1 MIHRDI
7 TVERPRNTKIQKKDG
22 HRYVYFVTSSE
33 YKPDRGYNTDKRVCV
48 GRMVEDDKESRN
60 EHMYPND
67 AFREFFPN
75 EEGMEVEFPDFSRT
89 LKVGGSLMIRK
100 IMMENQMYELI
111 RSVYEEEAD
120 TILNLIVYMILF
132 ETSVFQYYPEMMRN
146 HPVYGG
152 KIHGDG
158 YLSEFLRKEEQEE
171 RVRLFMLGWNQ
182 IRRDKEAIYISYDST
197 NINTSAE
204 NMDMAEFGH
213 AKDDPDLPQV
223 NISYAVDQKDGTP
236 LFYELYAGSVIDNQ
250 QCDRMVEKA
259 ADYGYHQVGFILDRG
274 YYSGRNIR
282 YMDNK
287 GYEFVIM
294 MKDCYRSVKE
304 IIQPAMI
311 QLRQF
316 KAKYYIAEHDVC
328 GMTVEGSLYGKKR
341 YMHVYFNNSR
351 AAAEENRI
359 MEGVAEKERQLIALA
374 EKKTVQKEKI
384 EKNYKEFK
392 LKADM
397 NGYLLSYKQNDKYIQ
412 KMMENTGYF
421 VIVTSEKMSAE
432 RALDIY
438 RDRDISESMF
448 MMMKSELEYSKFR
461 VHGDQAMK
469 AKTQIVFLASIV
481 RNAIHQKLK
490 PVIKQTKDR
499 KNYTVPAA
507 LHALENIEVTKN
519 NHDKYMREYALTKRQ
534 KKILA
539 AADLSVKDVDLM
551 AQNLPDVF

>member
-1 MIHRDI
+1 
-7 TVERPRNTKIQKKDG
+7 
-22 HRYVYFVTSSE
+22 
-33 YKPDRGYNTDKRVCV
+33 
-48 GRMVEDDKESRN
+48 
-60 EHMYPND
+60 
-67 AFREFFPN
+67 
-75 EEGMEVEFPDFSRT
+75 
-89 LKVGGSLMIRK
+89 
-100 IMMENQMYELI
+100 
-111 RSVYEEEAD
+111 
-120 TILNLIVYMILF
+120 
-132 ETSVFQYYPEMMRN
+132 
-146 HPVYGG
+146 
-152 KIHGDG
+152 
-158 YLSEFLRKEEQEE
+158 
-171 RVRLFMLGWNQ
+171 
-182 IRRDKEAIYISYDST
+182 
-197 NINTSAE
+197 
-204 NMDMAEFGH
+204 
-213 AKDDPDLPQV
+213 
-223 NISYAVDQKDGTP
+223 
-236 LFYELYAGSVIDNQ
+236 
-250 QCDRMVEKA
+250 
-259 ADYGYHQVGFILDRG
+259 
-274 YYSGRNIR
+274 
-282 YMDNK
+282 
-287 GYEFVIM
+287 
-294 MKDCYRSVKE
+294 VKE
-304 IIQPAMI
+304 IIHPAMI

-499 KNYTVPAA
+499 KNYTVPSA

-539 AADLSVKDVDLM
+539 ATDLSVKDVDLM

>member
-1 MIHRDI
+1 M
-7 TVERPRNTKIQKKDG
+7 TKVTKK
-22 HRYVYFVTSSE
+22 
-33 YKPDRGYNTDKRVCV
+33 
-48 GRMVEDDKESRN
+48 
-60 EHMYPND
+60 
-67 AFREFFPN
+67 
-75 EEGMEVEFPDFSRT
+75 
-89 LKVGGSLMIRK
+89 
-100 IMMENQMYELI
+100 
-111 RSVYEEEAD
+111 
-120 TILNLIVYMILF
+120 
-132 ETSVFQYYPEMMRN
+132 
-146 HPVYGG
+146 
-152 KIHGDG
+152 
-158 YLSEFLRKEEQEE
+158 
-171 RVRLFMLGWNQ
+171 
-182 IRRDKEAIYISYDST
+182 
-197 NINTSAE
+197 
-204 NMDMAEFGH
+204 
-213 AKDDPDLPQV
+213 
-223 NISYAVDQKDGTP
+223 
-236 LFYELYAGSVIDNQ
+236 
-250 QCDRMVEKA
+250 KA
-259 ADYGYHQVGFILDRG
+259 T
-274 YYSGRNIR
+274 
-282 YMDNK
+282 
-287 GYEFVIM
+287 
-294 MKDCYRSVKE
+294 
-304 IIQPAMI
+304 
-311 QLRQF
+311 
-316 KAKYYIAEHDVC
+316 KA
-328 GMTVEGSLYGKKR
+328 T
-341 YMHVYFNNSR
+341 
-351 AAAEENRI
+351 
-359 MEGVAEKERQLIALA
+359 

-392 LKADM
+392 LKADK